1 MLLEAMVDNTSG
13 IPYCLAALASIASA
27 SGQVRLHIPIGAMP
41 NGRFHVDQHPGQHA
55 QGFDLLDVKRA
66 SPLFTG
72 TAVDEI
78 EDYPGQAAASVFT
91 SIRGAEY
98 LIAHRDQSL
107 KQTGG

>member
-1 MLLEAMVDNTSG
+1 
-13 IPYCLAALASIASA
+13 
-27 SGQVRLHIPIGAMP
+27 
-41 NGRFHVDQHPGQHA
+41 
-55 QGFDLLDVKRA
+55 LLDVKRA

>member
-1 MLLEAMVDNTSG
+1 VYSFIDLISV
-13 IPYCLAALASIASA
+13 IHPPSA
-27 SGQVRLHIPIGAMP
+27 RCQTADPRIDRTG
-41 NGRFHVDQHPGQHA
+41 QHPGQHA

-78 EDYPGQAAASVFT
+78 EDYPGQAATRIFT

-98 LIAHRDQSL
+98 LIAHRDESL

>member
-1 MLLEAMVDNTSG
+1 VYSFIDLISV
-13 IPYCLAALASIASA
+13 IHPPSA
-27 SGQVRLHIPIGAMP
+27 RCQTADP
-41 NGRFHVDQHPGQHA
+41 QHPGQHA

-78 EDYPGQAAASVFT
+78 EDYPGQAATRIFT

-98 LIAHRDQSL
+98 LIAHRDESL